1 MHAVNLTLV
10 RADDENDKKA
20 GPVAPPMSE
29 DKTFKLVELVGISD
43 ESFSDAVN
51 NAVKKADDTLQG
63 LSWIEV
69 VEERGLVQDGVVA
82 EYQVKVKVAF
92 KVGAN
97 Q

>member
-1 MHAVNLTLV
+1 
-10 RADDENDKKA
+10 
-20 GPVAPPMSE
+20 MSE

-92 KVGAN
+92 KVGTN

>member
-1 MHAVNLTLV
+1 M
-10 RADDENDKKA
+10 DENDKKA
-20 GPVAPPMSE
+20 GHVAGSMSE

-92 KVGAN
+92 ELD
-97 Q
+97 

>member
-1 MHAVNLTLV
+1 
-10 RADDENDKKA
+10 
-20 GPVAPPMSE
+20 MSE

-51 NAVKKADDTLQG
+51 NAVKKADDTLDG

-69 VEERGLVQDGVVA
+69 VEERGLVQDGQVA

-92 KVGAN
+92 KVGVN